1 MHAKAK
7 VGDIIKILGFEPDSD
22 GKIFAYEASFI
33 GKTGRVTSIGSMGE
47 LYGTWG
53 KINIRPEDEIEVI
66 EEPKTLEDV
75 MKREG

>member
-7 VGDIIKILGFEPDSD
+7 VGDLIKILGFEPDSD
-22 GKIFAYEASFI
+22 GKIYAYEASFI
-33 GKTGRVTSIGSMGE
+33 GKMGRVTRIGGMDE

-66 EEPKTLEDV
+66 EE
-75 MKREG
+75 

>member
-1 MHAKAK
+1 MHAK
-7 VGDIIKILGFEPDSD
+7 VGDLIKILGFEPDSD
-22 GKIFAYEASFI
+22 GKIYAYEAKFI
-33 GKTGRVTSIGSMGE
+33 GKTGRVTSIGGMGE

>member
-7 VGDIIKILGFEPDSD
+7 VGDLIKILGFEPDSE
-22 GKIFAYEASFI
+22 GKIFAYEAKFI
-33 GKTGRVTSIGSMGE
+33 GKIGRVTSIGGMDE

-53 KINIRPEDEIEVI
+53 EIGIRPEDEIEVI

>member
-7 VGDIIKILGFEPDSD
+7 VGDLIKILGFEPDSD
-22 GKIFAYEASFI
+22 GKIYAYEASFI
-33 GKTGRVTSIGSMGE
+33 GKTGRVTSIGGMGE

-53 KINIRPEDEIEVI
+53 KINIRTEDEIEVI

>member
-1 MHAKAK
+1 MGAK
-7 VGDIIKILGFEPDSD
+7 VGDLVRIIGFKPDSD
-22 GKIFAYEASFI
+22 GKIYISETKFV
-33 GKTGRVTSIGSMGE
+33 GKTGRVTRIGGMDE

-53 KINIRPEDEIEVI
+53 QINIRPEDDIEVI

>member
-7 VGDIIKILGFEPDSD
+7 VGDLIKIICFKPDSD
-22 GKIFAYEASFI
+22 GKIYVYEAMFM
-33 GKTGRVTSIGSMGE
+33 GKTGRVTAIGERGE

-53 KINIRPEDEIEVI
+53 KINIELEDEIEVI
-66 EEPKTLEDV
+66 EEPKTVEDI

>member
-1 MHAKAK
+1 MPAKAK
-7 VGDIIKILGFEPDSD
+7 VGDLIKILGFKPDSD
-22 GKIFAYEASFI
+22 GKIYAYEASFI
-33 GKTGRVTSIGSMGE
+33 GKMGRVTRIGAMDE

>member
-1 MHAKAK
+1 MHVKAK
-7 VGDIIKILGFEPDSD
+7 VGDLIKILGFKPDSD
-22 GKIFAYEASFI
+22 GKIYAYEASFI
-33 GKTGRVTSIGSMGE
+33 GKIGRVTRIGGMDE

>member
-7 VGDIIKILGFEPDSD
+7 VGDLIKILGFKPDIE
-22 GKIFAYEASFI
+22 GKIFAYEAKFI
-33 GKTGRVTSIGSMGE
+33 GKIGRVTSIGGMGE

-53 KINIRPEDEIEVI
+53 EISIRPEDEIEVI

>member
-7 VGDIIKILGFEPDSD
+7 VGDLIKIIGFEPDSD
-22 GKIFAYEASFI
+22 GKIYVYEAKFM
-33 GKTGRVTSIGSMGE
+33 GKIGRVTAIGCMGE

-53 KINIRPEDEIEVI
+53 EISIRPEDEIEVI